1 MKNLKKKKYENSVV
15 RGVIPLQIREQ
26 QDKARE
32 QVHKTGERLK
42 NNLFIESKILRTG
55 AYILIDSLVQNGVK
69 HVFGYPG
76 GAILPIYDE
85 LYYWEKS
92 NLIKHILVRHEQSAA
107 HAADAYA
114 RATNKVGVCFATSG
128 PGATNLVTGIAN
140 ARMDSIPM
148 VIITGQVGRTFIGT
162 DAFQETD
169 IFGITLPIVK
179 HSYTVRETHLLPKI
193 LSEAFFLAQNGRP
206 GPVLIDIPKDVGLEE
221 TSIYSYPKISELF
234 EKNNYRTEHLT
245 SLRSLKQFLSYLT
258 ESYQPLFYL
267 GGGVVRSNAFK
278 AVQQIAKLFQIPVTT
293 TLMGKSCYN
302 EADHLSLGM
311 LGMHG
316 TAYANFAVSECDLLL
331 AFGSRFDD
339 RVTGKL
345 DEFACEAEVVH
356 IDIDPAE
363 ISKNRCPQLSIV
375 GDLRKTLLQIL
386 KKIRENRAQQ
396 CVAKGLSV
404 TTDCN
409 NEVRDSQFFDSF
421 NQTVKTKSWLKRIY
435 NWKDSYPL
443 LSRNYK
449 SNILSPQESIF
460 LIGQENKDSFFTTD
474 VGQHQMW
481 SAQLINCQPKKW
493 ISSSGLGTMG
503 FGLPAAIG
511 VKVANPNQDVICISG
526 DSSIQ
531 MSIQELGTIS
541 QYRLGIKLFII
552 NNGWQGMV
560 RQWQESFYGN
570 RFSNSYM
577 KNGMPNFAEV
587 AKAYGIEGFE
597 ITTLENLSILLLL
610 QSGFIESGPMVIDI
624 NVIENENCYPM
635 VAPGRSNSQMLGL
648 EKQV

>member
-1 MKNLKKKKYENSVV
+1 MS
-15 RGVIPLQIREQ
+15 
-26 QDKARE
+26 
-32 QVHKTGERLK
+32 LK
-42 NNLFIESKILRTG
+42 NNCLRTG
-55 AYILIDSLVQNGVK
+55 AYILLDSLVQNGVE
-69 HVFGYPG
+69 HIFGYPG

-85 LYYWEKS
+85 LYHWEKA

-114 RATNKVGVCFATSG
+114 RTTNKVGVCFATSG

-140 ARMDSIPM
+140 ARMDSIPL

-193 LSEAFFLAQNGRP
+193 LAEAFFLAQNGRP

-221 TSIYSYPKISELF
+221 TISYSYEKFYELF
-234 EKNNYRTEHLT
+234 QKTNYRTEHLT
-245 SLRSLKQFLSYLT
+245 TLSSLNRFILYLT
-258 ESYQPLFYL
+258 KSYQPLFYI
-267 GGGVVRSNAFK
+267 GGGVVRANAFK
-278 AVQQIAKLFQIPVTT
+278 TTQQVAKLFQIPITT
-293 TLMGKSCYN
+293 TLMGKSSYN
-302 EADHLSLGM
+302 DVDHLALGM

-316 TAYANFAVSECDLLL
+316 TAYANFAVSECDLLIAL
-331 AFGSRFDD
+331 GARFDD

-345 DEFACEAEVVH
+345 DEFACEAEVLH
-356 IDIDPAE
+356 LDIDPAE
-363 ISKNRCPQLSIV
+363 ISKNRCPQLSII
-375 GDLRKTLLQIL
+375 GDIRKILLQIL
-386 KKIRENRAQQ
+386 KRARLIK
-396 CVAKGLSV
+396 V
-404 TTDCN
+404 
-409 NEVRDSQFFDSF
+409 NEK
-421 NQTVKTKSWLKRIY
+421 NQTKSWLKRIY

-443 LSRNYK
+443 ISRNYK
-449 SNILSPQESIF
+449 SKILSPQESIS
-460 LIGQENKDSFFTTD
+460 LIGHKNPNSFFTTD

-493 ISSSGLGTMG
+493 VSSSGLGTMG

-511 VKVANPNQDVICISG
+511 AKVANPNQDVICISG

-531 MSIQELGTIS
+531 MSIQELGTIA
-541 QYRLGIKLFII
+541 QYKLGIKLFII

-577 KNGMPNFAEV
+577 KNGMPNFANV

-597 ITTLENLSILLLL
+597 IRTLETLDTLVSTLIKTKNPVL
-610 QSGFIESGPMVIDI
+610 IDI

-648 EKQV
+648 EKKVENF